1 MTWACK
7 PACMHA
13 MCLHAQAHITAKL
26 GWIREIKISMESEH
40 ARPLWTH
47 NLTWA
52 RRLACMHTMCLHAQA
67 YFSAKLGQIREIKV
81 SMESGEHAGPVWA
94 HMTPAH
100 KLVCIHVMF
109 LHAGDDNSTELENR
123 PKASHRGQSPLS
135 RPLQEPEGGVPGCQK
150 ISMGACM
157 LFSCMQWPISQPNH
171 DKSER
176 ARYKLN
182 QGNIPVLWSHNVT

>member
-52 RRLACMHTMCLHAQA
+52 RRLACMHTMCLHTQA
-67 YFSAKLGQIREIKV
+67 HISAKLGQIREIKI
-81 SMESGEHAGPVWA
+81 SLKSEGHAGYVWA
-94 HMTPAH
+94 HNMTHVCAH
-100 KLVCIHVMF
+100 YIF
-109 LHAGDDNSTELENR
+109 
-123 PKASHRGQSPLS
+123 
-135 RPLQEPEGGVPGCQK
+135 
-150 ISMGACM
+150 ACM
-157 LFSCMQWPISQPNH
+157 GHHSAKLHQNVEIKVNTDSQDYFLYLDIFQVLLRGWWPPKKAKGIQ
-171 DKSER
+171 
-176 ARYKLN
+176 
-182 QGNIPVLWSHNVT
+182 